1 MLRACMNEGVRKALL
16 GKIKMCRISGTWGD
30 FQAVGSECA
39 KVLRQEEA
47 G

>member
-1 MLRACMNEGVRKALL
+1 MLRACMNEGTVKGTARENQDVQ
-16 GKIKMCRISGTWGD
+16 ISGTWGD